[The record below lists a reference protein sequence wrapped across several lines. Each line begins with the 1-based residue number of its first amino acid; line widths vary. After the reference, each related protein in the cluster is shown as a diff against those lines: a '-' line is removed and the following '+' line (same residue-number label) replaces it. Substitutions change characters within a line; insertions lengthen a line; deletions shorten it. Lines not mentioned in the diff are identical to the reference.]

1 MIIDKE
7 VKELRGQSIRCIIIV
22 DIEVPKNNS
31 SSSSHSCSRAQ
42 GTEVINK

>member
-7 VKELRGQSIRCIIIV
+7 VKELRGHSIRCIINV

-31 SSSSHSCSRAQ
+31 SSSSHSHSSR
-42 GTEVINK
+42 ESSRH